1 MRPSTTHKSSKSKSP
16 SQLLRSTAN
25 LDAAWRQVRANSER
39 SQSAE
44 IREESKVFEKTT
56 SSSLKSIQ
64 TRLSRKS
71 FVFKPAKGITIRRKG
86 KTPRPIVV
94 APVESRIVQR
104 ALLNIVQEVPAIKS
118 ELTAGF
124 NFGGVPGHGF
134 GVPAAVAKAIRAMR
148 DTGYFIRTDIKSF
161 FVDIPRATAV
171 DAILAHI
178 DDRQF
183 GDVFRKATET
193 ELADMAKLGEDAK
206 LFPLEQAGVA
216 QGSALSPLLCNYLL
230 RDFDRAMNARG
241 ITCIRYIDD
250 FIIFAKSK
258 SAAFRALDGAIAI
271 LKKLGLEAYNPNNP
285 EHASKAEHG
294 STSGPIEFLGCEISS
309 KRVRPLRAKYQSLYE
324 RVDTIFDDCITAL
337 TNPESAALSTDGRQ
351 TFSGAISAASNVI
364 RGWGNTYSFCNDD
377 QLMRNIDIELDA
389 RLANFE
395 TRFSRRIKRMSSNDR
410 RRVIGLFLVNDCN
423 KDEDTDSPRF
433 LANTQV

>member
-16 SQLLRSTAN
+16 SQRLRLTIN

-44 IREESKVFEKTT
+44 IREESKKFEKT
-56 SSSLKSIQ
+56 SSSCLKSIQ
-64 TRLSRKS
+64 ARLSRNS

-86 KTPRPIVV
+86 KKPRPIVV

-104 ALLNIVQEVPAIKS
+104 ALLNIVQEVPAIKT

-134 GVPAAVAKAIRAMR
+134 GVPAAIAKAILTMR
-148 DTGYFIRTDIKSF
+148 ESGYFIRTDIKSF

-178 DDRQF
+178 DDKQF

-193 ELADMAKLGEDAK
+193 ELADMAGLGENAK

-250 FIIFAKSK
+250 FIIFAKNK
-258 SAAFRALDGAIAI
+258 STAFKALDGAIAI
-271 LKKLGLEAYNPNNP
+271 LKGLGLEAYNPLNP

-294 STSGPIEFLGCEISS
+294 STSGPIDFLGCEITS
-309 KRVRPLRAKYQSLYE
+309 KRVRPLRSKCQSLYE
-324 RVDTIFDDCITAL
+324 RVNAIFDDCITAL
-337 TNPESAALSTDGRQ
+337 TNPESAALSTDGRH
-351 TFSGAISAASNVI
+351 TFSGAIAAASNVI

-389 RLANFE
+389 RLANFQMQ
-395 TRFSRRIKRMSSNDR
+395 FSKKIKNMNGIDR

-423 KDEDTDSPRF
+423 KDEGIDSPRS
-433 LANTQV
+433 LANAQV

>member
-1 MRPSTTHKSSKSKSP
+1 MRPSTTQKSSRGKSS

-44 IREESKVFEKTT
+44 IREESRAFEKTT
-56 SSSLKSIQ
+56 SSNLKSIQ
-64 TRLSRKS
+64 TRLSRNS

-86 KTPRPIVV
+86 KKPRPIVV

-104 ALLNIVQEVPAIKS
+104 ALLNIVQEVSAIKS

-124 NFGGVPGHGF
+124 NFGGVPGRGF
-134 GVPAAVAKAIRAMR
+134 GVPAAIAKAIRTMR
-148 DTGYFIRTDIKSF
+148 DSGYFIRTDIKSF

-171 DAILAHI
+171 NAILAHI
-178 DDRQF
+178 EDKQF
-183 GDVFRKATET
+183 GDVFRKSAET

-206 LFPLEQAGVA
+206 LFPLEKTGVA

-230 RDFDRAMNARG
+230 RDFDRAMNTRG

-250 FIIFAKSK
+250 FIIFAKNK
-258 SAAFRALDGAIAI
+258 SIAFKALDGAIAI
-271 LKKLGLEAYNPNNP
+271 LKELGLEAYNPNNP

-294 STSGPIEFLGCEISS
+294 PTSSSIAFLGCEITL
-309 KRVRPLRAKYQSLYE
+309 KRVRPLRSKYQSLYE

-337 TNPESAALSTDGRQ
+337 TNPESAAHSTDGRH
-351 TFSGAISAASNVI
+351 TFSGAIAAASNVI

-395 TRFSRRIKRMSSNDR
+395 TRFSSRIKRMSSNDR
-410 RRVIGLFLVNDCN
+410 RRVIGLFLVDDCN

-433 LANTQV
+433 LATAQV

>member
-1 MRPSTTHKSSKSKSP
+1 MRPSTTHNSSKSKSP

-39 SQSAE
+39 SQSTE
-44 IREESKVFEKTT
+44 IREESRAFDKAT
-56 SSSLKSIQ
+56 SRNLKSIQ
-64 TRLSRKS
+64 SRLSRAS

-86 KTPRPIVV
+86 KKPRPIVV

-134 GVPAAVAKAIRAMR
+134 GVPAAVAKAIRTMGEN
-148 DTGYFIRTDIKSF
+148 GYFIRTDIKSF

-171 DAILAHI
+171 EAILAHI
-178 DDRQF
+178 EDKQF

-230 RDFDRAMNARG
+230 RDFDRLMNERG

-250 FIIFAKSK
+250 FIIFAKNK
-258 SAAFRALDGAIAI
+258 STAFKALDGAIKI
-271 LKKLGLEAYNPNNP
+271 LKELGLEAYNPKNP

-294 STSGPIEFLGCEISS
+294 PTSGPIEFLGCEITL
-309 KRVRPLRAKYQSLYE
+309 KRVRPLRSKVQSLYE
-324 RVDTIFDDCITAL
+324 RVETIFDDCLSAL
-337 TNPESAALSTDGRQ
+337 SNPESAALSTDGRQ
-351 TFSGAISAASNVI
+351 TFAGAIAAASNVI
-364 RGWGNTYSFCNDD
+364 RGWGNTYSFCSDD
-377 QLMRNIDIELDA
+377 QLMRNIDFELDTK
-389 RLANFE
+389 LANFE
-395 TRFSRRIKRMSSNDR
+395 TKFSSRIKRMSKIDR

-423 KDEDTDSPRF
+423 KDDDPESPRF
-433 LANTQV
+433 LVST

>member
-1 MRPSTTHKSSKSKSP
+1 MRPSTTHKSSKGKGP
-16 SQLLRSTAN
+16 SQLLRSILN
-25 LDAAWRQVRANSER
+25 LDAAWRQVRGNSER
-39 SQSAE
+39 SQSVE
-44 IREESKVFEKTT
+44 IREESRAFEKTA
-56 SSSLKSIQ
+56 SSNLKSIQ
-64 TRLSRKS
+64 TRLSRNS

-86 KTPRPIVV
+86 KKPRPIVV
-94 APVESRIVQR
+94 APLESRIVQR

-134 GVPAAVAKAIRAMR
+134 GVPAAVAKAIRTMR
-148 DTGYFIRTDIKSF
+148 DSGYFIRTDIKSF

-178 DDRQF
+178 ADKQF

-250 FIIFAKSK
+250 FIIFAKNK
-258 SAAFRALDGAIAI
+258 STAFKALDGATAI
-271 LKKLGLEAYNPNNP
+271 LKKLGLEAYNPNSP

-294 STSGPIEFLGCEISS
+294 PTNGSIAFLGCEITL
-309 KRVRPLRAKYQSLYE
+309 KRVRPLRSKYQSLYE

-337 TNPESAALSTDGRQ
+337 TNPEGAAFSTDGRH
-351 TFSGAISAASNVI
+351 TFSGAIAAASNVI

-389 RLANFE
+389 KLAKFE
-395 TRFSRRIKRMSSNDR
+395 TRFSNRIRRMSSIDR

-423 KDEDTDSPRF
+423 KDQDADSPRS
-433 LANTQV
+433 LVST